1 MTTTPESFPLTPGQQ
16 RFIFK
21 ISQSIPKAFLLDKL
35 NDQVRVGTVLDIM
48 GKKGV
53 IKLLFLDHRTNRPED
68 FSPVVAWEDGSVT
81 VGSAVLNF
89 LE

>member
-1 MTTTPESFPLTPGQQ
+1 MSNPEEFPITPGQQ

-21 ISQSIPKAFLLDKL
+21 ISQAIPKAFLLDKL
-35 NDQVRVGTVLDIM
+35 NDQVKVGTVLDIM

-53 IKLLFLDHRTNRPED
+53 IKLLFLDHRTARIED